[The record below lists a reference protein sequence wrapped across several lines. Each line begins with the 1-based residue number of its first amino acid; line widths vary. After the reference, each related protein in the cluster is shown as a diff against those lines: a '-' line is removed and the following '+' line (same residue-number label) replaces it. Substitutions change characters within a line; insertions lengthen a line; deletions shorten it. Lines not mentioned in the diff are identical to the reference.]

1 MNIAID
7 RDADHIASA
16 TTKTVAR
23 DKQLRRL
30 SIYLR
35 ILKLIEQA
43 FE

>member
-1 MNIAID
+1 MNIAIE
-7 RDADHIASA
+7 RDADPIASA
-16 TTKTVAR
+16 TTKTVGR
-23 DKQLRRL
+23 GKQLRSL